1 MLLAISAF
9 QIYSKLAAA
18 SIFLP
23 FIIIVL
29 SKKKYEYPLT
39 FLKYLIFFTALVE
52 VIVETLWWHS
62 VNNLPL
68 LHLYI
73 IVEFALLG
81 WMYHLYL
88 YKLLGRYLIPLII
101 VAFCTF
107 SIINSLF
114 IQSIFTFNTYARA
127 IENLLLILL
136 SLAYFYKMLKELKVK
151 YLEKDPMFWINSGIL
166 VYFSGN
172 LFIFIFSNYILPHKS
187 LNMLFWS
194 IHATLNLF
202 IYTFYAIG
210 LWLSRQNSE

>member
-1 MLLAISAF
+1 MLLVISAF
-9 QIYSKLAAA
+9 QIYGKLAAA
-18 SIFLP
+18 SIFIP
-23 FIIIVL
+23 FIIVL
-29 SKKKYEYPLT
+29 RKKSQLEYPMT
-39 FLKYLIFFTALVE
+39 FLAYLIYFMAITE
-52 VIVETLWWHS
+52 VIAEILWWS
-62 VNNLPL
+62 STNNLPL